1 MKFRL
6 GEERKERLAPL
17 GSLMASIIRQF
28 NLEDSYQIEFLR
40 REWALMVGELIA
52 THSIPE
58 RLFKA
63 TLLVY
68 ADHSVFAAEIALM
81 KNAILRLLHE
91 RYNMKFI
98 HNIKVEI
105 KRFPRK
111 IGGRLST

>member
-81 KNAILRLLHE
+81 RNAILSILHE

-98 HNIKVEI
+98 RNIKVEI
-105 KRFPRK
+105 KSFPRK